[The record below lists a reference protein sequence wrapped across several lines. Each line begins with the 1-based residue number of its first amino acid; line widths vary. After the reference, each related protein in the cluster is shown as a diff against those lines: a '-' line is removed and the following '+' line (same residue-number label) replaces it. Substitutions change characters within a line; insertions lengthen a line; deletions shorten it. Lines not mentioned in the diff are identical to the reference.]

1 MNTNQVGIGRINLST
16 GLGYDGA
23 ADKYATYLKLF
34 SGEMFK
40 GFQHN
45 TIARDLVTKRT
56 LKNGKSLQFIYTG
69 RMTSS
74 YHQPGTPILG
84 NADKAPPVA
93 EKSIVMDDLLI
104 SSAFVYDLDE
114 TLAHYELRGE
124 ISRKIGYALAENYDR
139 KIFRALAKGA
149 RQASPI
155 SATGFVE
162 PGGTQVQ
169 VSATNNIDN
178 ATDATNLVNAFY
190 EAAAVLDE
198 KGVSSQGRVAVL
210 NPRQYYSLINTVSSG
225 VITSGL
231 INRDA
236 QGTALQSG
244 QGVVEIAGIKIYKSM
259 NIPFLGKFGTSST
272 PTNAGDFVG
281 PTIGSED
288 MYGVAGTQAN
298 YAQVATSGSTPSKI
312 TVTSNGHG
320 LEVGDKVDITF
331 TGGSAASSGTYRVS
345 EKATNTFV
353 VLPGT
358 SRAVS
363 SVTNGATWRRSGVN
377 NNYGTSEM
385 FAGTCGLIFQK
396 EGAGVVE
403 AIGPQVQTTNGD
415 ISVVYQGDVILGRLA
430 MGADYLNPAACVELY
445 VGSSAPA
452 AF

>member
-1 MNTNQVGIGRINLST
+1 MNTNQVGVGRINLST
-16 GLGYDGA
+16 GLGYDGV

-74 YHQPGTPILG
+74 YHTPGTPILG

-93 EKSIVMDDLLI
+93 EKTIVMDDLLI

-114 TLAHYELRGE
+114 TLSHYDLRGE

-139 KIFRALAKGA
+139 KIFRAVSRGA
-149 RQASPI
+149 RAASPI
-155 SATGFVE
+155 SASGFVE

-169 VSATNNIDN
+169 VNATANATQATN
-178 ATDATNLVNAFY
+178 AANLVDAFY

-198 KGVSSQGRVAVL
+198 KGVSSEGRVAVL
-210 NPRQYYSLINTVSSG
+210 NPRQYYALINATASG
-225 VITSGL
+225 VVQASGL
-231 INRDA
+231 INRDV
-236 QGTALQSG
+236 QGNALQSG
-244 QGVVEIAGIKIYKSM
+244 NGVIEIAGIKIYKSM
-259 NIPFLGKFGTSST
+259 NIPFLGKFGTTAT

-281 PTIGSED
+281 PTMDS
-288 MYGVAGTQAN
+288 AGGTVTAT
-298 YAQVATSGSTPSKI
+298 YARSGSTI
-312 TVTSNGHG
+312 TVTSTAHG
-320 LEVGDKVDITF
+320 ISVGDRVVFTATAGAGTSAVYAVASVPNANTF
-331 TGGSAASSGTYRVS
+331 TVTDTASGT
-345 EKATNTFV
+345 
-353 VLPGT
+353 
-358 SRAVS
+358 VS
-363 SVTNGATWRRSGVN
+363 SSACTFRIEGIN
-377 NNYGTSEM
+377 NNYGSSGA
-385 FAGTCGLIFQK
+385 FAGSCGLIFQK

-403 AIGPQVQTTNGD
+403 AIGPQVQTTSGD

-430 MGADYLNPAACVELY
+430 MGSDYLNPAACVELY

-452 AF
+452 GF